1 MSNYPEIESKMKKT
15 AEVLRTQL
23 ASVRAGRANA
33 AVLDQ
38 ITVDYY
44 GVPTPIQQ
52 VASISVPDP
61 RSLMI
66 QPWDGSVLKG
76 IEKAILASDLGI
88 NPQNDGRVI
97 RLVFPQ
103 LTEERRKELA
113 KQVKKYGEES
123 KVAVRNI
130 RRDAIDKFKK
140 QQKASEITED
150 DYKDIEKD
158 IQKLT
163 DDYIKE
169 VESIAEAKEKEQA
182 RCLPRHIAIILDGN
196 GRWAKKRLMPRNAG
210 HLAGSETFR
219 NIATYCK
226 EIGVEYLTVYAF
238 STENWKRPE
247 EEVGGIMKL
256 LDKYLHEAIRDMRK
270 KNIRMKV
277 FGDVSRLS
285 PQLRELIAETD
296 EISQTIEG
304 FQANI
309 CINYGGRAE
318 IVRAAQAYAEDY
330 AAGRVTGGLT
340 EDMFSNYM
348 YSAGIPDPELLIRPG
363 GEYRLSNFLL
373 WQCAYSEF
381 YYTDTLWP
389 DFTPQ
394 ELDKAIEAFNR
405 RDRRFGGVKP

>member
-1 MSNYPEIESKMKKT
+1 
-15 AEVLRTQL
+15 
-23 ASVRAGRANA
+23 
-33 AVLDQ
+33 
-38 ITVDYY
+38 
-44 GVPTPIQQ
+44 
-52 VASISVPDP
+52 
-61 RSLMI
+61 
-66 QPWDGSVLKG
+66 
-76 IEKAILASDLGI
+76 
-88 NPQNDGRVI
+88 
-97 RLVFPQ
+97 
-103 LTEERRKELA
+103 
-113 KQVKKYGEES
+113 
-123 KVAVRNI
+123 
-130 RRDAIDKFKK
+130 
-140 QQKASEITED
+140 
-150 DYKDIEKD
+150 
-158 IQKLT
+158 
-163 DDYIKE
+163 
-169 VESIAEAKEKEQA
+169 
-182 RCLPRHIAIILDGN
+182 
-196 GRWAKKRLMPRNAG
+196 
-210 HLAGSETFR
+210 
-219 NIATYCK
+219 
-226 EIGVEYLTVYAF
+226 
-238 STENWKRPE
+238 
-247 EEVGGIMKL
+247 MKL

-285 PQLRELIAETD
+285 PQLQQLIAETD
-296 EISQTIEG
+296 EISKDIEG